1 MESGLPSFSILRD
14 CERIPRT
21 IMGRGLHVVK
31 GRLVPDR
38 AFFLHDEALAV
49 VGKGGAEGVDEELH
63 DGFTCLTK
71 KVNNPVDYPRLMRK
85 TSVRGVRLD
94 VIGKAKFICSVS
106 IYAPTV
112 WAFSPLFIGTLI
124 VSRYSVGAK

>member
-1 MESGLPSFSILRD
+1 MAS
-14 CERIPRT
+14 PRFLFYAIVSVCREQVWAGAST
-21 IMGRGLHVVK
+21 SSK
-31 GRLVPDR
+31 GG
-38 AFFLHDEALAV
+38 FFLHDEALAV
-49 VGKGGAEGVDEELH
+49 FGKGGAEGVDEELH

-85 TSVRGVRLD
+85 TSVGGVRLD

-124 VSRYSVGAK
+124 VSSL